1 MATRIRCVIGVAA
14 GCLGLFVS
22 AIVHGGNIETVAGW
36 IPKDAVFTIS
46 IERPGRWIEQWEKS
60 PLRQAL
66 ENNPAV
72 RKSLDNPG
80 LLQLEALVGMVELH
94 TKQNRWVLAKKLLGG
109 GLFVAALP
117 RGQAV
122 LVAEAEDPETLRQVH
137 EFLVGLAK
145 LDAQNKGQ
153 PGRVR
158 SAEYRGVTGWTFG
171 GDEAHAIIGNRLVL
185 TNKAELLKE
194 IVDRSL
200 DGPAGSLEE
209 NPKYAAARKAC
220 LDYNLWAYLDL
231 EVLRA
236 LPNVQKGLNQS
247 REPLPILLLAG
258 TVTALQ
264 RSPWLA
270 LGLNIE
276 GTKISGTLRSGKVTD
291 WPEEVS
297 FAVAPANQGALPPLE
312 VPNTLLSMTFYRN
325 LRDFY
330 ARKNELFPERT
341 SGLIFFEN
349 MMGIFFTG
357 RNFTEEVLAEL
368 EPHVRV
374 VVAAQ
379 RYSPEVGTPAIQLP
393 AFAVVFRMKNPE
405 KFKPIIEEGFQ
416 KALGLV
422 NFIRGQDARPGL
434 LLDRP
439 EYQGV
444 KYTLAYFTPDPQAD
458 KNRVDIRFNFS
469 PTLVCRNRDLVLSS
483 AESLARDIL
492 DALARQEATAEAVQK
507 SVTTHLRVLGS
518 QIAQLLELNKEA
530 LIAQNMAEKG
540 HSREAAEQELAQ
552 LLQLLRTV
560 QNIELVERLSA
571 GMTHW
576 DFQMDLTP

>member
-1 MATRIRCVIGVAA
+1 MATRTRQLIGIVV
-14 GCLGLFVS
+14 GYLGLFVS
-22 AIVHGGNIETVAGW
+22 AIGYGGNIETVAGW
-36 IPKDAVFTIS
+36 IPRNAVITVS
-46 IERPGRWIEQWEKS
+46 IAQPGQWIEQWQKS

-66 ENNPAV
+66 EGNPAV
-72 RKSLDNPG
+72 REGLANPR
-80 LLQLEALVGMVELH
+80 LRELEALVGMMELH
-94 TKQNRWVLAKKLLGG
+94 TKQDRWALAKTLIGG
-109 GLFVAALP
+109 GLFAAALP
-117 RGQAV
+117 DGQAV
-122 LVAEAEDPETLRQVH
+122 VVAEAEDAETLRQVH
-137 EFLVGLAK
+137 EFLVGLAR

-153 PGRVR
+153 LGRVR
-158 SAEYRGVTGWTFG
+158 SADYRGVTGWTFG

-185 TNKAELLKE
+185 TNKAELLKQ
-194 IVDRSL
+194 IVDSSL
-200 DGPAGSLEE
+200 DGPAGTLEE

-220 LDYNLWAYLDL
+220 EGYNLRAYVDL
-231 EVLRA
+231 EALRV
-236 LPNVQKGLNQS
+236 LPNVQKGLQQS

-264 RSPWLA
+264 QAPWLA

-276 GTKISGTLRSGKVTD
+276 GTKISGTLRTGKVSD
-291 WPEEVS
+291 WPKELS
-297 FAVAPANQGALPPLE
+297 FAIAAPNQGALAPLE
-312 VPNTLLSMTFYRN
+312 VPNTLLSVTFYRN

-330 ARKNELFPERT
+330 AQKNELFPERT

-374 VVAAQ
+374 VVAGQ

-393 AFAVVFRMKNPE
+393 AFALAFRMKNPE

-422 NFIRGQDARPGL
+422 NFIRGQDAQPGL

-469 PTLVCRNRDLVLSS
+469 PTLVCRDRDLVLSS

-492 DALARQEATAEAVQK
+492 DALARQEAAVEAVQK

-540 HSREAAEQELAQ
+540 HSREAAEKELSQ
-552 LLQLLRTV
+552 LLQLLRMV
-560 QNIELVERLSA
+560 QSLELTERFDG
-571 GMTHW
+571 GMMNW
-576 DFQMDLTP
+576 DFHLNLNP